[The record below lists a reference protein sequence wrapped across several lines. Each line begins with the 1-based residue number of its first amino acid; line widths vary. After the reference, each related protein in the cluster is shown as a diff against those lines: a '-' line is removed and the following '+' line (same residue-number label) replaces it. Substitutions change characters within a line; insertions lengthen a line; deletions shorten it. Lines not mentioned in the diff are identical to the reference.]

1 MKIRHFLSDGTEL
14 ESIEGYEVPTDCPAY
29 KVIAEQYA
37 KKLNKNETGVKVG

>member
-14 ESIEGYEVPTDCPAY
+14 ESIEGYKVPTDCPVY

-37 KKLNKNETGVKVG
+37 KKLNKNNSEVKVS